1 MDASTWRMEKMQWCI
16 ITERRRRRGMYNI
29 IRLICHMQ
37 LAALYNESYSKYSRS
52 APTPTR
58 DARL

>member
-1 MDASTWRMEKMQWCI
+1 MVHYHRAPTPRHVLYGS
-16 ITERRRRRGMYNI
+16 Y
-29 IRLICHMQ
+29 LICHMQ

-52 APTPTR
+52 TPTPTR